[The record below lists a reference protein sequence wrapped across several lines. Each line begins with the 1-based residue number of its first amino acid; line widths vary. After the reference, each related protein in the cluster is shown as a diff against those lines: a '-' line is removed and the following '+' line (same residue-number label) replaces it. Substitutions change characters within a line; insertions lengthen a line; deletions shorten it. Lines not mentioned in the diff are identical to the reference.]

1 MMHMDASSPSNC
13 TADWYCGHTPSHRR
27 QHLTVHAF
35 DNTVHNHEGTGMLQT
50 EMELS
55 LIAIGMS
62 QRVLR
67 HSLGNKLLL
76 ELQLATRLLT
86 TLL

>member
-1 MMHMDASSPSNC
+1 MRN
-13 TADWYCGHTPSHRR
+13 
-27 QHLTVHAF
+27 
-35 DNTVHNHEGTGMLQT
+35 GTGMLQT